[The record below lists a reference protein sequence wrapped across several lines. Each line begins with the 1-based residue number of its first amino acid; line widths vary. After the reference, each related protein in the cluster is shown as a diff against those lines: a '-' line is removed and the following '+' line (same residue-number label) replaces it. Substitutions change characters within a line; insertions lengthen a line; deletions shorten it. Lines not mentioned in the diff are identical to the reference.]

1 MVAFC
6 SYRITVSFS
15 TVFLLLSVVSC
26 PISCGKADTVP
37 AAADSLIQLP
47 SQTTQDT
54 LNGSSKAEYIKRI
67 ALERDRMKESVQQ
80 IKREREKYNSIK
92 TDYKLKKYF
101 IVSICLITFL
111 GLLYAIFYYFK
122 RRILQDKI
130 LTPVIQPEK
139 KRLQNLLLS
148 DIEID
153 DDTKATISETISL
166 FTSIL
171 SEKDLPHGL
180 SDRNKDKIKKLAAD
194 KTGLMT
200 LLTTSYSLTHPVFV
214 SRLKNYNLTDTEIG
228 YCCLYASGLKGKDI
242 SFLLNN
248 GGHSHYNMA
257 STIRA
262 KIGLKENDTNLSIH
276 IKSML
281 TDNA

>member
-1 MVAFC
+1 MVVSAIHKI
-6 SYRITVSFS
+6 ITLL
-15 TVFLLLSVVSC
+15 TAVFLLLSVVSC
-26 PISCGKADTVP
+26 PDICGKADTLP
-37 AAADSLIQLP
+37 AAADSLIQLQP
-47 SQTTQDT
+47 QAAQDT
-54 LNGSSKAEYIKRI
+54 LNGRIKSEYIKKI
-67 ALERDRMKESVQQ
+67 ALERDRMKGRVEQL
-80 IKREREKYNSIK
+80 KRERERYNSIK
-92 TDYKLKKYF
+92 ADYKFKKYF
-101 IVSICLITFL
+101 IASICFITFL
-111 GLLYAIFYYFK
+111 GLLYAIFYFK
-122 RRILQDKI
+122 RRTLQDKI

-139 KRLQNLLLS
+139 KRLQNILLS
-148 DIEID
+148 NIDID
-153 DDTKATISETISL
+153 DDTKATLIETISL
-166 FTSIL
+166 FTSLL
-171 SEKDLPHGL
+171 SDKDLSYGL

-200 LLTTSYSLTHPVFV
+200 ILKTSYSLTHPVFV
-214 SRLKNYNLTDTEIG
+214 SKLKNYNLTDSEIG

-262 KIGLKENDTNLSIH
+262 KLGLKENDTNLSIH